1 MQRDDTVEVLGD
13 DCINAVIA
21 LQNSLRSKESKL
33 AGYRRQ
39 GKKCTMDNYANSAV
53 ESVNNVTKHGPYG
66 INAKMNLSKSL
77 KRLLKGILN
86 RFNKSQN
93 TAQRTLYQ
101 RNQASKAPTSD
112 QVTPK
117 GQALLDRN
125 YDERLNC
132 KSVRVGTNEWC
143 VWNFRRNDCE
153 LLESHLQLYLPNY
166 YRCRKLSVYE
176 NEDSGE
182 YFVNCSCLQR
192 ENTGIPCECFF
203 TIMNDI
209 TDESNCMD
217 IGMIDVRYLR
227 VYHANYGED
236 SEMGNALYNAQEEC
250 FLNEHYGT
258 KISTE
263 LMVSHKVACNYFVHD
278 ESSVLFVILQE
289 KLLAEEDNAKYPIL
303 GANTSLVELEEAE
316 YVCARTETTRL
327 DMELYRAT
335 ESEDFTLTD
344 ISKIVNGDI
353 YDVKLTRKNSRMQ
366 EQLKQSVLHEDSL
379 VDSGELPTETE
390 RNAMRKDMVQIID
403 GIIKCDM
410 GCKEWKDKFTK
421 GVMDLGNEYWEK
433 VNTKYPAQGGGEG
446 RLELAGHT
454 MGPGS
459 VNKKRLK
466 GPGG

>member
-39 GKKCTMDNYANSAV
+39 GRKCTMDNYANSAV
-53 ESVNNVTKHGPYG
+53 ESVNNVTKHGPFG

-86 RFNKSQN
+86 RFNKSHT

-101 RNQASKAPTSD
+101 RNQASKAPTRD

-117 GQALLDRN
+117 GQALMDRN

-143 VWNFRRNDCE
+143 VWNFRRNDGE

-166 YRCRKLSVYE
+166 YRCRTLSVYE

-182 YFVNCSCLQR
+182 YFVNCSCQQR

-209 TDESNCMD
+209 TDESDCMD

-236 SEMGNALYNAQEEC
+236 SEMGNALYNAFFQEFPRESI
-250 FLNEHYGT
+250 FGMDRLLGYT
-258 KISTE
+258 
-263 LMVSHKVACNYFVHD
+263 VRYF
-278 ESSVLFVILQE
+278 E
-289 KLLAEEDNAKYPIL
+289 
-303 GANTSLVELEEAE
+303 
-316 YVCARTETTRL
+316 
-327 DMELYRAT
+327 
-335 ESEDFTLTD
+335 
-344 ISKIVNGDI
+344 GD
-353 YDVKLTRKNSRMQ
+353 REN
-366 EQLKQSVLHEDSL
+366 
-379 VDSGELPTETE
+379 
-390 RNAMRKDMVQIID
+390 
-403 GIIKCDM
+403 
-410 GCKEWKDKFTK
+410 
-421 GVMDLGNEYWEK
+421 
-433 VNTKYPAQGGGEG
+433 
-446 RLELAGHT
+446 
-454 MGPGS
+454 
-459 VNKKRLK
+459 
-466 GPGG
+466 